1 MIIVKVTYTVRSD
14 FILKNKENIDVFLND
29 FKKIKSSEFRYIVYL
44 GDHGQTFIHLSMYQN
59 ESIQKKLLAVESFKL
74 FQKQRNDSSLEA
86 AEKIEMI
93 ELVGASY
100 NPADP

>member
-1 MIIVKVTYTVRSD
+1 MIIVKVTYTVKPD

-44 GDHGQTFIHLSMYQN
+44 GDDGKTFIHLSMYQN
-59 ESIQKKLLAVESFKL
+59 ESIQKQLLAVESFKL
-74 FQKQRNDSSLEA
+74 FQKQRNGSSLEA
-86 AEKIEMI
+86 AEKIEMM

-100 NPADP
+100 DIFN